1 MKIESLAVGDKIPTL
16 VVGPVSRLDL
26 ALFAGASGDHNPI
39 HVDIDF
45 ARNAGFEDVFAH
57 GMLIMAY
64 LGRAITGW
72 VPQSALRSYQ
82 VRFSAIT
89 QVGDSIECAGKVVEK
104 IERNGGPQVRLELT
118 ATGPNGDV
126 KLLGEA
132 LIGVPA

>member
-64 LGRAITGW
+64 LGRAITDW

-104 IERNGGPQVRLELT
+104 IERNGEPQVRLELT